1 MTKEYIQIESGHYLE
16 GGRTIPDDMRNL
28 ERQAMQA
35 ELDAEPPTATKVDYV
50 APSQATI
57 DAAQL
62 IEDGKQYLAATDWY
76 VTRKAEKGTEI
87 PQAITDARDQARAD
101 ANEV

>member
-35 ELDAEPPTATKVDYV
+35 ELDAEPAEATVVPYV
-50 APSQATI
+50 APTQAVI
-57 DAAQL
+57 DAAKL
-62 IEDGKQYLAATDWY
+62 IEDSKQYLAATDWY
-76 VTRKAEKGTEI
+76 VSRLAEKGTAI
-87 PQAITDARDQARAD
+87 PQAISDLRDQARID